1 MITDNTKIIKGLVAL
16 ALASEQTEVLQEMLR
31 SENSTFKR
39 KVKKEYNIEVS
50 LIQAAGTVATTD
62 GDDNTTDCIA
72 YYEFKSD
79 SISVVVALEGY
90 WSSYDGYQ
98 YKKWYFCKPTP
109 VTKVEYVKE

>member
-1 MITDNTKIIKGLVAL
+1 MITDNTKIVKGLVAL
-16 ALASEQTEVLQEMLR
+16 ALASETPELLQEMLR
-31 SENSTFKR
+31 LENNAFKR
-39 KVKKEYNIEVS
+39 KVKKEYNLDVS
-50 LIQAAGTVATTD
+50 LIQAAESSD
-62 GDDNTTDCIA
+62 EDDDNTTDCIA

>member
-1 MITDNTKIIKGLVAL
+1 MITDNTKIVKGLVAL

-31 SENSTFKR
+31 LENSAFKR
-39 KVKKEYNIEVS
+39 KVKKEYNLEVN
-50 LIQAAGTVATTD
+50 LIQAAESFVD
-62 GDDNTTDCIA
+62 EDDNTSDCIA

-79 SISVVVALEGY
+79 SISVVVGLEGY